1 MPRPD
6 EPLGEKKSRIWKTYA
21 SMVMLP
27 RHGNDRIPTGAILD
41 GDACSV
47 RRSHEYETLLFPLG
61 ALLTGRKIVDVRYL
75 CDSFPQDLK

>member
-21 SMVMLP
+21 SMVMQP

-47 RRSHEYETLLFPLG
+47 RRS
-61 ALLTGRKIVDVRYL
+61 GRKIVDVRYL